1 MANYKKALEAYMDDI
16 GDGKLLTDEQERQ
29 LADRIQQGDRK
40 ALDTLVE
47 RNLKFVVSIA
57 NQYKGQGVSIDDLV
71 SEGNIGMMKA
81 AERFLPKYGKRFVT
95 FAAPIIRDAMETFI
109 RKNGETILSVDA
121 SIPAGSNNNFT
132 LLNLL
137 ENADSPMADSKLT
150 KESDIQR
157 MSQFITILAP
167 REQKVI
173 SLVYGIEGER
183 HTMAE
188 VAALMGLKR
197 ERVRQIRDQALR
209 KLGKAAK
216 ANS

>member
-95 FAAPIIRDAMETFI
+95 FAAPIIRDAIETFI
-109 RKNGETILSVDA
+109 RKNGETILAVDA
-121 SIPAGSNNNFT
+121 SIPAGSNNNFN

-137 ENADSPMADSKLT
+137 ENADSPMADGKLT

-173 SLVYGIEGER
+173 SLVYGIAGER
-183 HTMAE
+183 HTRAE